1 MLDYTRAIISKT
13 AKDVETAFT
22 VFHFGTQILY
32 IAYLAY
38 LIFTPNKI
46 WYLHLALLLIS
57 AAFLA
62 YDIIATKNI
71 TALKREKLSI
81 FKKKTHKARISQA
94 KQQKAKIQKMKFYL
108 SHSIKLFV
116 LASAFYP
123 IIVMPD
129 TVHPLSIMCTTVM
142 VLLWILLVVFEVL
155 KIMLEGRLELFTE
168 ALQADV
174 EFVTKPVS
182 AVKDT
187 FKKIMGKE
195 VEEKP
200 APTQDRLY
208 LDKLVASA
216 RDEKSAK
223 KAEAKA
229 TRSEKLSSWLD
240 THLTKLTSKRTAKD
254 ETTEATETQE
264 LVVATETDVTEV
276 TEEV

>member
-1 MLDYTRAIISKT
+1 MLDYTRAIINKT
-13 AKDVETAFT
+13 VKDVETAFT

-38 LIFTPNKI
+38 LIFTKNKI

-71 TALKREKLSI
+71 TELKKEKISI
-81 FKKKTHKARISQA
+81 FKKRKHKARISQA
-94 KQQKAKIQKMKFYL
+94 KQQKARIQKIKFYL

-155 KIMLEGRLELFTE
+155 KIMLEGRVDLFTE

-174 EFVTKPVS
+174 EFVTKPLS
-182 AVKDT
+182 LVKDT
-187 FKKIMGKE
+187 FKKIMRKE

-200 APTQDRLY
+200 EPTQDRLY

-229 TRSEKLSSWLD
+229 TKSEKLSSWLD
-240 THLTKLTSKRTAKD
+240 GHLSKLTAKRAAN
-254 ETTEATETQE
+254 EQPAEVPETQE
-264 LVVATETDVTEV
+264 LAVATETAVTEV